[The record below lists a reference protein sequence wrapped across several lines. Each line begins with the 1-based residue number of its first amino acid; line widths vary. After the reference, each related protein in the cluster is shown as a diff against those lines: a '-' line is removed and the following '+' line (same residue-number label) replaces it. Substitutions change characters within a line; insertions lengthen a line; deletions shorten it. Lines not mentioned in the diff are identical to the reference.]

1 MVAIFKT
8 LKRAIYNGLHQLT
21 SIFNADPVPD
31 DMYEPKPGSKLKRQR
46 RYRHQEHGGMERI
59 HDSRQKKRQKREHN
73 LEALYGSV
81 RGSQVK
87 LSNLVPI
94 YSDGKIIGYTEVFH
108 LQTTEPTNPN
118 RPTTSILATST
129 TAATAGASSDTRSK
143 NMVIAQIKPQVKS
156 LPVPDLGFSKWSPI
170 DLSNPAPLSQFI
182 SLDSQSQS
190 EARNLCDLGVN
201 FTSLDK
207 LVGGW
212 NGWPSGKFAFNLSH
226 EEYHNTKN
234 LQVHW
239 ATRNIGGDRKGSR
252 NSLTLDGGKMSHKD
266 CLGIMHCENPTCS
279 IITRPFVKSNADR
292 KHQLETPCSCGAVLQ
307 YFPCGSR
314 SHLIIWGQIGD
325 DVTTAKYR
333 YVNGDAHLHSQIPHV
348 KHFGKNEEQEF
359 QKLVNLHPNLGPAA
373 LMLGPKTIDGYG
385 SGAANIGPAGRNPAF
400 VAYQRRH
407 IKSQAQGG
415 HSFLKQFRAWQ
426 IANPGLIRTAQ
437 TNDLVSII
445 SFQTPWMRDRLVP
458 DLETSQPLY
467 GLVSDGAHGFWNESS
482 LVLIVTSIFCE
493 ELQFWV
499 PGLFTYSD
507 GTSSEHYRYH
517 FKGVFESI
525 AEVAE
530 SKDKKVQDS
539 MFEMVVDFS
548 DPQRIGFEL
557 AFIDFWLQQ
566 DDNKR
571 SRDELKTAGSAL
583 LRGCEYHYSKSI
595 ERVSRTAGIIP
606 PNTRDTF
613 IQYARRL
620 MYIESTSEYSHHVH
634 EMRQKWSINP
644 WLSWWTRPEIARMIF
659 ASQRTMALE
668 RVALLPNT
676 TNAEESMHAKIYN
689 LVGRNHELISG
700 INALKKVEE
709 YHHELWLNAKSMVTS
724 THYSYSK
731 LTNSLVGVPNHYGK
745 SGLEYRNELKAIHN
759 RTKPSRNPEHHSS
772 RNLREGRAPDDLKSF
787 RSKTGIKKPSESGK
801 AGTAKLHKTFDK
813 NAKRKPTRKPSI
825 LSSEEADH
833 DTLSKSEEYC
843 PTSASDSESKSNANS
858 DIQAVQVQLDKDRK
872 HIQKNFENA
881 SPTKH
886 VNQEHTLAVI
896 DITKFKEIPSYP
908 WSKNSCWID
917 SSLEALYCALSFHN
931 SWTEFES
938 LVENEQKESSP
949 SPVYY
954 LYLCLKSRRLRP
966 ISGFPKSSNR
976 IKSQG
981 LQNLRDSFREM
992 LFKIKMVTNSDSID
1006 SYQPALAW
1014 FTSIIAPGNQF
1025 KENAACRAYFAGV
1038 KQRVWI
1044 CNNHLRVDRTVHLP
1058 AVFDAPFP
1066 ELFNKYGGSIQK
1078 WIKSLTNAK
1087 QVLEGSLQEV
1097 CWRKNSDNAE
1107 QYCAGTPK
1115 LITFLS
1121 AIPVILTLEPNLDSL
1136 EQMWDFPKALYPLA
1150 KTEGNK
1156 HGVVY
1161 NLVARIFYNSKSQHF
1176 ITRYA
1181 VPTTALN
1188 RLAVFTYDGMKNC
1201 GYSQFETGSVEK
1213 LLAGSSPPI
1222 PLGYK
1227 THAVVYKLQG
1237 GIQAQNYYAH
1247 FQNSQIVQ
1255 KLQLQLSA
1263 DISYFSN
1270 PEYRE
1275 MDKKETTL
1283 WHQAHTREYCLK
1295 STEVLSDF
1303 PVQAALED
1311 EVKQNSTEQI
1321 LESKTSAVIKGS
1333 LVSPTGTMDVENG
1346 PEHPPSQESSEHE
1359 ELRTSSPAPLDP
1371 AHVLCRCGVESDG
1384 HREPIAQEIVCCNEC
1399 GRYTH
1404 LACLTQRQTPQI
1416 SGDFF
1421 CHICQP
1427 QAADFTNYIPTL
1439 RKSKRR
1445 LNSIITS
1452 FERLFPGKGALIKVQ
1467 TNDKYYYPG
1476 RILAINTIT
1485 KTSTVHMW
1493 RGIHG
1498 IHADKIFTQVPNIRI
1513 IDGLYGNAAERRLIC
1528 LGKYDRPH
1536 CAAEKSDNFWMNP
1549 KQLPCDT
1556 HTRKLLQNHKVT
1568 LNDLL
1573 MNPLAIESVDSIPA
1587 LKWLHSRSQKD
1598 SKIPFFCGGIT
1609 LDEQARINHFFH
1621 EFIVAGRRLHPSQW
1635 DLPLAHCRTIFVADR
1650 YRDEFLKMPE
1660 CPSAQMC
1667 EEVENFVL
1675 SQAWGR
1681 LDEYTGLSLD
1691 GEWKIMPLDVD
1702 MEALILLDRV
1712 MFDRSEDAGVAGNS
1726 QWGLDVGMLEDNWD
1740 PYDLFAPERNGQ
1752 VRQGNDELECKRGST
1767 YNQEEINTWLKAWH
1781 VAKLSNKPAAVRPQ
1795 PKPKGKTNTLPKAAN

>member
-73 LEALYGSV
+73 LEALHGSV

-566 DDNKR
+566 DVNKR

-583 LRGCEYHYSKSI
+583 LRGCEYHYSK
-595 ERVSRTAGIIP
+595 
-606 PNTRDTF
+606 
-613 IQYARRL
+613 
-620 MYIESTSEYSHHVH
+620 
-634 EMRQKWSINP
+634 
-644 WLSWWTRPEIARMIF
+644 
-659 ASQRTMALE
+659 
-668 RVALLPNT
+668 
-676 TNAEESMHAKIYN
+676 
-689 LVGRNHELISG
+689 
-700 INALKKVEE
+700 
-709 YHHELWLNAKSMVTS
+709 
-724 THYSYSK
+724 
-731 LTNSLVGVPNHYGK
+731 
-745 SGLEYRNELKAIHN
+745 NELKAIHN

-787 RSKTGIKKPSESGK
+787 RSKTGIKKPSDSGK
-801 AGTAKLHKTFDK
+801 ASTAKLHKTFDK

-833 DTLSKSEEYC
+833 DTLSESEEYC

-917 SSLEALYCALSFHN
+917 SSLEALYCALSFHD

-1038 KQRVWI
+1038 KQQVWI

-1275 MDKKETTL
+1275 MDKTETTL

-1303 PVQAALED
+1303 PVQAALVED
-1311 EVKQNSTEQI
+1311 EVKQNPTEQI

-1346 PEHPPSQESSEHE
+1346 PKHPPSQESSEHE

-1421 CHICQP
+1421 CHICRP

-1445 LNSIITS
+1445 MNSIITS

-1498 IHADKIFTQVPNIRI
+1498 TYADKIFTQVPNIRI

-1635 DLPLAHCRTIFVADR
+1635 DPPLAHCRTIFVADR

-1660 CPSAQMC
+1660 CPSSQMC

-1767 YNQEEINTWLKAWH
+1767 YNQEEINNWLKAWH